1 MIAITRTKENSMNP
15 SATTRKSIGKTGRTA
30 RASGIP
36 AFIRWTGVAVLAM
49 MATAAAQEP
58 SVILKSLDNLEKRLI
73 KVESDVGKVRK
84 TSGNAPATI
93 VVRPDSLSA
102 GLSLRLDSLAQRVH
116 ALEAA
121 ARPVPP
127 VSAPAAAPS
136 AEKPAATLAAAPT
149 APAMPAA
156 TESEIASLVREV
168 KTLTELLK
176 QGKPLASSP
185 APAPV
190 VKTPSATD
198 AAVKTAASPL
208 AALPALPPALEL
220 KGDIQIQGER
230 KVSAKS
236 NRDNLD
242 DFWGRLNFGAEYKA
256 KDFESK
262 INIRIFPEGFGFEP
276 LTGATFDTVGQGAIK
291 TQTTPQ
297 SRVVI
302 NHAWA
307 KYSLGDSRLKIG
319 RFETVET
326 QSDNYGNYVD
336 LGTSGKF
343 MSRPAS
349 HNAVE
354 FSSPLGP
361 VAASALLGTNDRKLN
376 RGFLRLY
383 GKYSPI
389 PALALSLGYRA
400 PVFDQFKYPDDEI
413 LQRFDAGAACKLPA
427 GWKAFAEAAVLQAV
441 DKDDETP
448 VLVGVQ
454 PPTGKYLDLLSLE
467 TEYVKDRTAA
477 KEPREWLF
485 NVHARKI
492 VGRVKI
498 DAGCYSDPADKD
510 WNAFQIGLRMTSN
523 IK

>member
-1 MIAITRTKENSMNP
+1 MINRNRSKENSMNQ
-15 SATTRKSIGKTGRTA
+15 STMASDSSGKRRVTAHA
-30 RASGIP
+30 RA
-36 AFIRWTGVAVLAM
+36 AFSLAFRRWTGIAVLALT
-49 MATAAAQEP
+49 ALAAAQEP

-73 KVESDVGKVRK
+73 KVESDVGKARK
-84 TSGNAPATI
+84 TAGNAPAT
-93 VVRPDSLSA
+93 VPARPDSLA
-102 GLSLRLDSLAQRVH
+102 TGLSLRLDSLAQRVH

-121 ARPVPP
+121 AKPSAA
-127 VSAPAAAPS
+127 VSIPATAKTSTEPAPAAT
-136 AEKPAATLAAAPT
+136 AT
-149 APAMPAA
+149 A

-168 KTLTELLK
+168 KALTVLLK
-176 QGKPLASSP
+176 QGKPLAP
-185 APAPV
+185 API
-190 VKTPSATD
+190 
-198 AAVKTAASPL
+198 AVLEPAASG
-208 AALPALPPALEL
+208 AAARPAAAATVPVPPAALEL

-230 KVSAKS
+230 KFSAKS

-276 LTGATFDTVGQGAIK
+276 LTGATFDTLGQGAIK

-297 SRVVI
+297 SRIVI

-307 KYSLGDSRLKIG
+307 KYSLGDARLKIG

-349 HNAVE
+349 HNAME
-354 FSSPLGP
+354 FSAPLGP

-383 GKYSPI
+383 GKYAPI

-400 PVFDQFKYPDDEI
+400 PVFDEFKYPDDEI

-427 GWKAFAEAAVLQAV
+427 GWRAFAEAAVLQAV
-441 DKDDETP
+441 GKDDEMP
-448 VLVGVQ
+448 VLIGIQ
-454 PPTGKYLDLLSLE
+454 PPVGKVLDLISLE
-467 TEYVKDRTAA
+467 TEYLKDRKAA
-477 KEPREWLF
+477 GKPREWIF

-498 DAGCYSDPADKD
+498 DVGCYSDPADKD
-510 WNAFQIGLRMTSN
+510 WNAAQIGLRMTSN

>member
-1 MIAITRTKENSMNP
+1 MGRPVLPLNLKISKRIKKGRKMKQLSSLFKITGIDSGNFRCSSTL
-15 SATTRKSIGKTGRTA
+15 AFCRQIGFG
-30 RASGIP
+30 
-36 AFIRWTGVAVLAM
+36 VLASI
-49 MATAAAQEP
+49 ALTSAQEG

-73 KVESDVGKVRK
+73 KVEADIGKVRK
-84 TSGNAPATI
+84 SSSNTPAT
-93 VVRPDSLSA
+93 VSVRPDSLSA
-102 GLSLRLDSLAQRVH
+102 GFSLRLDSLAQRVH
-116 ALEAA
+116 ALESAA
-121 ARPVPP
+121 VAKPT
-127 VSAPAAAPS
+127 SAPMASEIS
-136 AEKPAATLAAAPT
+136 AIT
-149 APAMPAA
+149 APKTASNPTS

-168 KTLTELLK
+168 KTLTQLLK
-176 QGKPLASSP
+176 QGKSTA
-185 APAPV
+185 APANMEAAA
-190 VKTPSATD
+190 KPSA
-198 AAVKTAASPL
+198 APQASEKS
-208 AALPALPPALEL
+208 ATPALPVSPPVLEL

-230 KVSAKS
+230 KFSAKS

-256 KDFESK
+256 KEFESK

-307 KYSLGDSRLKIG
+307 KYSLGDARLKIG

-336 LGTSGKF
+336 LGVSGKF
-343 MSRPAS
+343 MSRPAA

-354 FSSPLGP
+354 LSSSVGP
-361 VAASALLGTNDRKLN
+361 VAVSGLLGTNDRKLN

-389 PALALSLGYRA
+389 PVLALSLGYRA
-400 PVFDQFKYPDDEI
+400 NLFDRFKFPDDEI
-413 LQRFDAGAACKLPA
+413 VQRYNVGAAYKLPA
-427 GWKAFAEAAVLQAV
+427 GWKAFAEAAILQV
-441 DKDDETP
+441 VNKDNETP
-448 VLVGVQ
+448 VLLVIQ
-454 PPTGKYLDLLSLE
+454 PPTGKFLDLLSLE
-467 TEYVKDRTAA
+467 TEYVKNRTAA
-477 KEPREWLF
+477 KKPREWLF
-485 NVHARKI
+485 NLHARKS

-510 WNAFQIGLRMTSN
+510 WNATQIGLRMTSN